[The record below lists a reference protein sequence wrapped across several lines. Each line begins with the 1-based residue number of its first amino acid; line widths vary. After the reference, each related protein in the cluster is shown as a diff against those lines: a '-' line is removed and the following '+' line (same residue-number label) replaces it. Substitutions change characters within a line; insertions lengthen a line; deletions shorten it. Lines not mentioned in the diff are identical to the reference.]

1 MNTKGL
7 LFPKPKDKIKRHKD
21 KQKSSK
27 NEFCIMPPS
36 NLYSTERKGNL
47 KRHEVFFGRKN
58 RQLSIKYGLIIFL
71 TDEMH
76 NMSDKGIHYNKE
88 FDNQVKIIGQKAF
101 MKYYHKS
108 VEEFRKIFGKN
119 YLD

>member
-1 MNTKGL
+1 MDTKEL
-7 LFPKPKDKIKRHKD
+7 MFPKPKDKIKRHKD
-21 KQKSSK
+21 KQKRSK

-76 NMSDKGIHYNKE
+76 NMSDKGIHYDKK
-88 FDNQVKIIGQKAF
+88 FDDQVKKIGQKAF
-101 MKYYHKS
+101 MKYYNKTQD
-108 VEEFRKIFGKN
+108 EFRKIFGKS
-119 YLD
+119 YV